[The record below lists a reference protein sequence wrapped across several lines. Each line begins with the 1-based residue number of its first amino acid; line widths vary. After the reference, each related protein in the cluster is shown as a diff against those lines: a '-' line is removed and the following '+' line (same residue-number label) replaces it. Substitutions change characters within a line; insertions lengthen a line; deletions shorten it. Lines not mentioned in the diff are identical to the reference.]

1 MISFRGSRLATE
13 PVPMTIVNLVGQ
25 INEFKGKQQ
34 LYHQQSPQLL
44 EGLMKAAVVQSTD
57 ASNRIEGIEVP
68 LRDIEALVAE
78 TAAPRNRSEEEV
90 AGYRDVLRT
99 IHRSHAHIPVTPS
112 VIQQFHRD
120 LYAYSATPGG
130 RWKSVDNTI
139 DDILPDGTHQV
150 RFRTVPAV
158 GVPHAMDELCVG
170 LRREEE
176 TGIAPSLLLAG
187 AFVLDFLC
195 IHPFQDGNGR
205 LSRLLTLQLLYR
217 SGYEVG
223 RYISLERVT
232 ERSKESYYDAL
243 AQSSRGWHEGRHSLI
258 PWWEYFLGVIAA
270 AYRDFEHRVG
280 LVGVGRGAKSEHVRK
295 MIEERLGEFSISELE
310 QLCPHVSR
318 DTIRTVLQEMKAEG
332 IIRPIGRGRGAR
344 WAKVAERE

>member
-1 MISFRGSRLATE
+1 MMTFRGNRLSSE
-13 PVPMTIVNLVGQ
+13 SVPASIVNLVGQ

-44 EGLMKAAVVQSTD
+44 ESLMKVAVVQSTD
-57 ASNRIEGIEVP
+57 SSNRIEGIEVP
-68 LRDIEALVAE
+68 LRNIEALVADKA
-78 TAAPRNRSEEEV
+78 TPKNRSEEEV

-99 IHRSHAHIPVTPS
+99 IHSSYAHISITPN

-120 LYAYSATPGG
+120 LYAYSAWPAGK
-130 RWKSVDNTI
+130 WKSVDNTI
-139 DDILPDGTHQV
+139 DDVLPDGSHQV
-150 RFRTVPAV
+150 RFKTVPAV
-158 GVPHAMDELCVG
+158 GVPHAVAELCAG
-170 LRREEE
+170 LKREEDA
-176 TGIAPSLLLAG
+176 GSVFPLLLAG

-195 IHPFQDGNGR
+195 IHPFRDGNGR
-205 LSRLLTLQLLYR
+205 MSRLLTLQLLYQH
-217 SGYEVG
+217 GYEVG
-223 RYISLERVT
+223 RYISLERIT

-243 AQSSRGWHEGRHSLI
+243 AQSSQGWHEGTHPLI
-258 PWWEYFLGVIAA
+258 PWWEYFLGVIVA

-318 DTIRTVLQEMKAEG
+318 DTIRNVLQEMKAEG
-332 IIRPIGRGRGAR
+332 AIQSLGRGRGAK
-344 WAKVAERE
+344 WAKIQV